1 MNIKIVIA
9 SGLFLLSFIGCSSSE
24 MIQSSAVETGIVVDG
39 NQDEWSGKLKFIEN
53 ERAAVGFQNDD
64 ENLYICFVSADKA
77 GVMKILSLG
86 LTVWFQPE
94 NGEQMVGL
102 QFPKRMD
109 KVAPRSLMG
118 KNREQNEKTD
128 FEVTV
133 KTMMQNQGEYS
144 IVNEDEEILFA
155 SPLGSNDGYQIKI
168 GVQNHQFVY
177 EAKIP
182 IGNNNLAQIPINVFP
197 SEKIKI
203 GFVSGEFD
211 KDEMKNDEP
220 MDSEISDGQGSHNG
234 MGGGHGNGAGKQGL
248 NRTGI
253 KRLNFDVEVK
263 LAE

>member
-1 MNIKIVIA
+1 MNFKNVVIT
-9 SGLFLLSFIGCSSSE
+9 GLFLISFIGCSSSE
-24 MIQSSAVETGIVVDG
+24 LMLSSAAEKGIVIDG
-39 NQDEWSGKLKFIEN
+39 NQEEWSGKLKFIEN

-64 ENLYICFVSADKA
+64 ENLYICFVSADKSS
-77 GVMKILSLG
+77 VMKILSLG

-102 QFPKRMD
+102 QFPKQMD

-118 KNREQNEKTD
+118 KNREQDEKTD

-144 IVNEDEEILFA
+144 IVNEDEQILFA
-155 SPLGSNDGYQIKI
+155 SPLGSNTGYQIKI
-168 GVQNHQFVY
+168 GAQNQQFVY

-197 SEKIKI
+197 NEKIKI
-203 GFVSGEFD
+203 GFVSGEID
-211 KDEMKNDEP
+211 ADEMKNDAP
-220 MDSEISDGQGSHNG
+220 MDSEISDGRGSRDG
-234 MGGGHGNGAGKQGL
+234 MGGGRSSGAGQPRRG
-248 NRTGI
+248 GI